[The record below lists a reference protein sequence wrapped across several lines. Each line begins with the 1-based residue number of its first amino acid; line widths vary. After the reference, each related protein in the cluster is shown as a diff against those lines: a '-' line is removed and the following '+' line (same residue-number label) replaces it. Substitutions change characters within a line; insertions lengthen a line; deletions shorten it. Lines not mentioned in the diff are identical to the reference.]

1 MIHIFHGFLGSA
13 DDFSFL
19 KSDEIVVHDLYSM
32 KEPPHI
38 NANDT
43 LIGYS
48 MGGRIALD
56 LAHEINYQL
65 KKIVLIN
72 AHPGLSNEEERF
84 HRTEFETIV
93 LQELNHK
100 NKKDFLE
107 WWNSLPIFTFDAP
120 ITTSDERYAQSSRLF
135 RDFRLSLQR
144 NHLPEMI
151 KNKDK
156 VLFIVGLFDEKY
168 MELVNDILIPENLS
182 VKGIPGG
189 HRLFQQKDELM
200 KLLSDEGII

>member
-19 KSDEIVVHDLYSM
+19 KSDEVVIHDLYSM
-32 KEPPHI
+32 KGPPQIH
-38 NANDT
+38 ANDT

-56 LAHEINYQL
+56 LAHEINYQF

-120 ITTSDERYAQSSRLF
+120 ITTSDERYAQSSILF
-135 RDFRLSLQR
+135 GDYRLSLQK

-151 KNKDK
+151 QNRDK
-156 VLFIVGLFDEKY
+156 VLFIVGLFDERY
-168 MELVNDILIPENLS
+168 MELVNDILIPENLT

-189 HRLFQQKDELM
+189 HRLFQQKEELM
-200 KLLSDEGII
+200 KVLSDEGII